1 MRRIYL
7 LFLSFWLWGMQT
19 AFAQTDTLK
28 LDLKQAER
36 LFLSRNYDLIAAGY
50 DIDRARADV
59 ITARLFDNPEL
70 EYENLFYNHET
81 KKFLQTSYQYGQYA
95 ASLSQLVKLAGKRN
109 KNIKLVQAGTKL
121 AELEYFDL
129 LRSLKFELQRTFY
142 KSYFSASSLA
152 LYREQIE
159 STQQL
164 LKAYEI
170 QLNMGNVAAKDV
182 IRIKSLLI
190 GLKAELADLLNELE
204 DNYKDLKLLCGIN
217 SVTPAVLILNTKA
230 IEKLTVEQLTYNRL
244 LDSAQVNRS
253 DLKLAKSSLEY
264 NEANLK
270 LQKAMAVPD
279 VEISLSYDL
288 KGNYPE
294 KYTGLG
300 LKIPIPLFNRN
311 QGEIKKAR
319 VGIDAATANLKKQ
332 ALQLDNEVFN
342 AYRTALRN
350 EKLYEDID
358 PAFSNDFNQ
367 LISGLIKNFK
377 ARNISLIEFLD
388 LYDAYKTNT
397 LQLNKVQ
404 LERMNSRAEL
414 NYVTGTNIFK

>member
-1 MRRIYL
+1 
-7 LFLSFWLWGMQT
+7 MQT

-28 LDLKQAER
+28 LELKQAER

-95 ASLSQLVKLAGKRN
+95 ASLSQLIKLAGKRN
-109 KNIKLVQAGTKL
+109 KNIKLAQAGTKL

-129 LRSLKFELQRTFY
+129 LRSLKFELQSTFY
-142 KSYFSASSLA
+142 KSYFAASSLT
-152 LYREQIE
+152 LYEEQIQ

-170 QLNMGNVAAKDV
+170 QLKMGNVAAKDV

-217 SVTPAVLILNTKA
+217 AVTPLILVLNTEA
-230 IEKLTVEQLTYNRL
+230 IEKLTAEQLPYRQL
-244 LDSAQVNRS
+244 LDSARVNRS

-397 LQLNKVQ
+397 LQLNHVQ

>member
-7 LFLSFWLWGMQT
+7 LFLSFWLWGMQI

-28 LDLKQAER
+28 LDLKQAEQ
-36 LFLSRNYDLIAAGY
+36 LFLNRNYDLIAVGY
-50 DIDRARADV
+50 HIDRARADV

-109 KNIKLVQAGTKL
+109 KNIKLAQAGTKL

-129 LRSLKFELQRTFY
+129 LRSLKFELQSTFY
-142 KSYFSASSLA
+142 KSYFAASSLA
-152 LYREQIE
+152 LYEEQVQ

-170 QLNMGNVAAKDV
+170 QLKMGNVAVKDV

-190 GLKAELADLLNELE
+190 GLNAELADLLNELE

-217 SVTPAVLILNTKA
+217 AVTPLVLVLNTEA
-230 IEKLTVEQLTYNRL
+230 TEKLTAGQLPYSQL
-244 LDSAQVNRS
+244 LDSARVNRS

-319 VGIDAATANLKKQ
+319 VGIDAANANLKKQ